1 MPVSQSAFCWP
12 KFVLGR
18 EFPGH
23 NRAPIWL
30 TLVLLVGRR
39 IKALSGKVFS
49 LAVNAE
55 SPRKFPPPSVLVTIS
70 RKECLERCELATY
83 AKHFRLLLRPLLPP
97 RPRKLF
103 RLSKSSTRPP
113 HPQVSLSQP
122 VRLPYS
128 RSSTFAQLCS
138 LLRPNLCCRAV
149 WLSPF
154 SLTAMCPNRILPF
167 RLHLDPCSQRAR
179 LRKRSYVPSAF
190 PRRWSVD
197 RSRKAEPGCPASLLR
212 GSTPETGCEMFLLGW
227 QGGDL
232 SWVQRE
238 ELWCRVSWRCRSCSS
253 FPSRCAPQV

>member
-23 NRAPIWL
+23 NHAPIWL

-70 RKECLERCELATY
+70 RKECLERYELATS
-83 AKHFRLLLRPLLPP
+83 AKHFSLLLRPLLPP

-122 VRLPYS
+122 TMLPYS
-128 RSSTFAQLCS
+128 RSNTFVQLCS
-138 LLRPNLCCRAV
+138 PSPQPLLQGCLVIAL
-149 WLSPF
+149 LSY
-154 SLTAMCPNRILPF
+154 SN
-167 RLHLDPCSQRAR
+167 
-179 LRKRSYVPSAF
+179 VPEQNPSI
-190 PRRWSVD
+190 
-197 RSRKAEPGCPASLLR
+197 
-212 GSTPETGCEMFLLGW
+212 
-227 QGGDL
+227 
-232 SWVQRE
+232 
-238 ELWCRVSWRCRSCSS
+238 SS
-253 FPSRCAPQV
+253 PP